1 MPRESPFLF
10 IAADTPLGP
19 MLMWLDILQ
28 KSEADAVLRERAVRN
43 ITACARDQAAL
54 IDDLVDTARATH
66 GKLRINRQLVDLA
79 AIVREVIERTA
90 VSAALKEVEV
100 RQTQSPDA
108 CRVSGDPDRLRQVV
122 GNLLSNAIK
131 FSLHG
136 GQIAISLEATA
147 TSVVLCVRDEGEGI
161 PPEFLPLVFEPLRQ
175 RESRRVRRHAG
186 LGLGLFIAR
195 TLVTMHGGTI
205 TAESA
210 GLGRGASFTIAL
222 PRAVADQDGVVAVG
236 GDASQ
241 PVADWAQTGESPLAG
256 LQVLVVDD
264 HAPTREALAAVL
276 ERQGAKVAVADSA
289 AGGRAA
295 VAAAAPDV
303 LISDIAMP
311 DEDGCTFMRRLRM
324 VQAAS
329 GQPRPLAALALSAH
343 AASENARRALDAGF
357 DRFLAKPVAPD
368 RLVSTVAELAG
379 RRRLNP
385 T

>member
-1 MPRESPFLF
+1 M
-10 IAADTPLGP
+10 
-19 MLMWLDILQ
+19 
-28 KSEADAVLRERAVRN
+28 
-43 ITACARDQAAL
+43 
-54 IDDLVDTARATH
+54 
-66 GKLRINRQLVDLA
+66 
-79 AIVREVIERTA
+79 
-90 VSAALKEVEV
+90 
-100 RQTQSPDA
+100 
-108 CRVSGDPDRLRQVV
+108 
-122 GNLLSNAIK
+122 
-131 FSLHG
+131 
-136 GQIAISLEATA
+136 
-147 TSVVLCVRDEGEGI
+147 RDEGEGI

-175 RESRRVRRHAG
+175 RESRRVHRHAG

-195 TLVTMHGGTI
+195 TLVTIHGGTI

-222 PRAVADQDGVVAVG
+222 PRAVADQDGAVEAG
-236 GDASQ
+236 GDVTQ
-241 PVADWAQTGESPLAG
+241 PVAAWAQTGESPLAG

-264 HAPTREALAAVL
+264 HAPTREALAAAL
-276 ERQGAKVAVADSA
+276 ERHGAKVAVADSA

-311 DEDGCTFMRRLRM
+311 DEDGCTFMRRLRI

-329 GQPRPLAALALSAH
+329 RQPRPLAALALSAH
-343 AASENARRALDAGF
+343 AAGEDARRALDAGF

-368 RLVSTVAELAG
+368 RLVATVAELAG